1 MLATPLAAAERPQ
14 ASKEHDNGDGFL
26 SPVFGIARAALA
38 SKFDNAPL
46 FVGQRAPWC
55 PRSSGRAANV
65 EEPEDPHARLDA
77 SIRRE
82 KDLEDARVVVEA
94 ELEDACRPAADVLT
108 VLESELEH
116 KHAALEEEHKR
127 TTKLEGRL
135 WHSSRWKSSHPLHGG
150 AILSPGSRSACGR

>member
-1 MLATPLAAAERPQ
+1 MAMVFLAQYLVSQEQHWHPNSTTLLCSWAT
-14 ASKEHDNGDGFL
+14 
-26 SPVFGIARAALA
+26 
-38 SKFDNAPL
+38 
-46 FVGQRAPWC
+46 RAPWC

-77 SIRRE
+77 SRQRE
-82 KDLEDARVVVEA
+82 TDLEDARVAVEA

-116 KHAALEEEHKR
+116 EHAALEEEHKR

-135 WHSSRWKSSHPLHGG
+135 WRSSRWKSSHPLHGG